1 MNLPCRREAEHHGRG
16 PAAKFVFQIFFSCCK
31 SQCRSHTCEC
41 SASGIYFARQFRFIA
56 TVEQFLAVGE
66 DVGRFRAFVERGGGG
81 LSENK
86 GSIVGSGW
94 KEMANPIRTAA
105 SAF

>member
-1 MNLPCRREAEHHGRG
+1 MNLQCRREAELHGRG

-41 SASGIYFARQFRFIA
+41 SASGIYFARQFRFTA
-56 TVEQFLAVGE
+56 TVEQFLAIGE
-66 DVGRFRAFVERGGGG
+66 DVGRFRAFLGRGGGA

-86 GSIVGSGW
+86 ASIAGSAW
-94 KEMANPIRTAA
+94 KKIAK
-105 SAF
+105 